1 MNIEDIKK
9 GMRVKCTDVGTMT
22 RGVTSES
29 KIDNYVVSE
38 LIRNTPPYTKVVVVC
53 SAVVKAKA
61 VNAECV
67 SPTNSMYYGF
77 NDLHLLE
84 PSTK

>member
-38 LIRNTPPYTKVVVVC
+38 LIRNTPP
-53 SAVVKAKA
+53 
-61 VNAECV
+61 
-67 SPTNSMYYGF
+67 
-77 NDLHLLE
+77 LHE
-84 PSTK
+84 SGGSVFCCGES